1 MNEKEFLEQ
10 WNQDSPMYDAWGDFV
25 TSTICNHLKTSGKNL
40 SSYLKQ
46 SPKHRVKDPVSL
58 LDKAFYRVNKSYDNP
73 YEEIEDKVGCRF
85 VVLLVEQIKELTDII
100 ITEANWDYK
109 ECRHFHSEREKEPL
123 LFTYQSVHYVVRN
136 KTEFIHKEVT
146 IYPNTPC
153 EIQIRTLLQH
163 AYAELT
169 HDAVYKAKTLVQPEV
184 HRTVAKSMALIE
196 TTDDFFSD
204 VNNRLTSSAS
214 ENLNFQQQLDNLYK
228 KYIGFESIAAQKSS
242 IVVLDEFNEL
252 ITEDLMKKLEAF
264 IIKESYLPEIIRS
277 SANINPFYMQSV
289 IIFVYYLTKKKKNT
303 LLRDWPLSYKILEK
317 LAVDTGVSLETGSV
331 QKSVSPL

>member
-1 MNEKEFLEQ
+1 MNEEEFLER
-10 WNQDSPMYDAWGDFV
+10 WKKDNSMYDAWGDFV

-46 SPKHRVKDPVSL
+46 NPKHRVKDAVSL
-58 LDKAFYRVNKSYDNP
+58 LDKAFYRVKKSYDNP

-85 VVLLVEQIKELTDII
+85 VVLLVEQIKEITDII
-100 ITEANWDYK
+100 ITEASWDYK
-109 ECRHFHSEREKEPL
+109 ECRHFNSEREKEPL
-123 LFTYQSVHYVVRN
+123 LFTYQSVHYVVRS
-136 KTEFIHKEVT
+136 KAEFIHNEVT

-163 AYAELT
+163 AHAELT
-169 HDAVYKAKTLVQPEV
+169 HDAVYKSKTLVQPEV

-204 VNNRLTSSAS
+204 VNNWLTSSAS
-214 ENLNFQQQLDNLYK
+214 ENLNFQQQLDELYK
-228 KYIGFESIAAQKSS
+228 NHIGFDSVEAQKSS

-252 ITEDLMKKLEAF
+252 INEDLIEKLETF
-264 IIKESYLPEIIRS
+264 IRKEPYLLEIIR
-277 SANINPFYMQSV
+277 NGVNKNPFYTQSV

-303 LLRDWPLSYKILEK
+303 LLRDWPLSCKILER
-317 LAVDTGVSLETGSV
+317 LAVDTGVSLDTH
-331 QKSVSPL
+331 